1 MKILSLSWSL
11 INVVF
16 HFESSIL
23 PGEVGGSVANPD
35 NDLGYYT
42 VHLELWFSKA
52 DRCWGKTCLAW
63 KLSGG
68 RPAVAAEERAFSGRA
83 SCSFTFRIWH
93 AESPLSKGS
102 SHDVVM
108 APASC
113 FGDHIT
119 SNHTALCRCL
129 QSASPVTPCFFNKTA
144 LLITQL
150 PSTPEE
156 KHLCLHHR
164 VIFLCSLPRAV
175 WKRGIFNSPFNDTYF
190 LNNSLNSSLPAPPK

>member
-11 INVVF
+11 TNVVF

-42 VHLELWFSKA
+42 VHLELWFSEA

-68 RPAVAAEERAFSGRA
+68 CPAVAAEERAFSNRA
-83 SCSFTFRIWH
+83 SRSFKFRIWC

-102 SHDVVM
+102 SHDAQWWWM
-108 APASC
+108 LAPASC
-113 FGDHIT
+113 FGDRIT
-119 SNHTALCRCL
+119 SNHTALSRWLKSVSLGYALLSLTKLPCL
-129 QSASPVTPCFFNKTA
+129 YPVTINSRRKASLSSPPPCD
-144 LLITQL
+144 L
-150 PSTPEE
+150 PLFS
-156 KHLCLHHR
+156 
-164 VIFLCSLPRAV
+164 SQ
-175 WKRGIFNSPFNDTYF
+175 
-190 LNNSLNSSLPAPPK
+190 SSLEEENI